1 MRHDTSDI
9 GGNGRHAM
17 RHRCET
23 YLFFLLPCFL
33 YCHLLNTTAK
43 DINDGYSEGDQKQG
57 RTCCACEASAPVP
70 FAASLNALL
79 TLLKHEVTTSKLE
92 GTHRT
97 CNALEAGYLLVQKK
111 LAHALFVI
119 VFATLQRCR
128 KRGHV
133 LD

>member
-1 MRHDTSDI
+1 
-9 GGNGRHAM
+9 M

-79 TLLKHEVTTSKLE
+79 TLLKHEVTTTKPE

-111 LAHALFVI
+111 LAHTLFVI